1 MGAAEGG
8 GVVSDYTHHDIE
20 VAARAEVA
28 RREAAQR
35 YSDRALAAARMAR
48 DAMVADDDTA
58 MTVLHAAH
66 DREALGLDASARVG
80 DTLNE
85 VVAWLRE
92 ATVDT
97 FCTSLP
103 DDLLRE
109 FEANEG
115 ER

>member
-1 MGAAEGG
+1 MGTAEGG
-8 GVVSDYTHHDIE
+8 GVVSDY
-20 VAARAEVA
+20 
-28 RREAAQR
+28 
-35 YSDRALAAARMAR
+35 SDRAMQAATGSNVRPCHPTPGLAR
-48 DAMVADDDTA
+48 VFTA
-58 MTVLHAAH
+58 LDAAH